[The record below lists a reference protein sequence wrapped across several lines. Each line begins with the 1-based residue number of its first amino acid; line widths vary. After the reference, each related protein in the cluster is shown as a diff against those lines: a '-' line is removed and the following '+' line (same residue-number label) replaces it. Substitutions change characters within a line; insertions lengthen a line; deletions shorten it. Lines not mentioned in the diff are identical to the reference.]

1 MPAHGFSVGSPASG
15 LQQISAAS
23 RFERRD
29 GSKGA
34 EMATH
39 LIDGPYFEDFET
51 GQTFGAPS
59 VTVTEGHAVLYQA
72 LTGDRM
78 RLPLDHELSH
88 AVTGSERPLVHPMLV
103 INLVNGQ
110 TTFASQHVKGNL
122 FYRGLLLLKPVFIG
136 DTLETVT
143 KVVGLRQNRVKPDR
157 AATGML
163 ALEMETLNAD
173 GECVMK
179 YWRCPMI
186 LCRDPEAETGA
197 DDSFDWIP
205 ETLDD
210 AQLRA
215 AIPSNWDLSPLAP
228 ERFNVPA
235 PVFATGDKVTISP
248 RDTVT
253 CAPELVRMT
262 GNIAF
267 THTDASRSYLG
278 KRLVNGGHTISLA
291 LAQIARAMPNIVTL
305 IGWQGCDH
313 LGPVLEED
321 IIRTEFTLVS
331 REAVKGGGDLC
342 ELRVESFAR
351 RANADTA
358 EYEESAVLDWRL
370 VLWAL

>member
-15 LQQISAAS
+15 LQQASAAS
-23 RFERRD
+23 RFERRAD
-29 GSKGA
+29 SKGA

-157 AATGML
+157 AATGRSIQ
-163 ALEMETLNAD
+163 NAD
-173 GECVMK
+173 ARLCRSAADVPPPPSHPARGYESV
-179 YWRCPMI
+179 RCPRP
-186 LCRDPEAETGA
+186 RDRTCPPRKSIAAPASRALAHGA
-197 DDSFDWIP
+197 HRAGRQRAREF
-205 ETLDD
+205 
-210 AQLRA
+210 AQR
-215 AIPSNWDLSPLAP
+215 SP
-228 ERFNVPA
+228 PA
-235 PVFATGDKVTISP
+235 SP
-248 RDTVT
+248 RPAGRQVVLPLPRSTIFR
-253 CAPELVRMT
+253 P
-262 GNIAF
+262 
-267 THTDASRSYLG
+267 SRRTQVMG
-278 KRLVNGGHTISLA
+278 RERGGLTF
-291 LAQIARAMPNIVTL
+291 P
-305 IGWQGCDH
+305 
-313 LGPVLEED
+313 
-321 IIRTEFTLVS
+321 
-331 REAVKGGGDLC
+331 
-342 ELRVESFAR
+342 
-351 RANADTA
+351 
-358 EYEESAVLDWRL
+358 
-370 VLWAL
+370 